1 VEPSKVAD
9 YHYLNSV
16 KVTTPLVSI
25 LTHKS
30 LISVLEAHDS
40 MLAINRDVHHSN
52 RKAVSDKFDDTYKQL
67 TNCLKK
73 CVDIA
78 HEKGASSRLSAFPVH
93 KHGINVDLLMPCLWE
108 AFFSVEHSLSCSFG
122 GFPTI
127 RHNELRNVT
136 ADGPFIPSLFKC
148 TY

>member
-30 LISVLEAHDS
+30 SISVLEAYDT
-40 MLAINRDVHHSN
+40 MLVIKKDVHHSN
-52 RKAVSDKFDDTYKQL
+52 CKAVSDKFDDTYKQL

-73 CVDIA
+73 CVNIA
-78 HEKGASSRLSAFPVH
+78 REKGASSWLSALPIH
-93 KHGINVDLLMPCLWE
+93 KHGYALHKC
-108 AFFSVEHSLSCSFG
+108 
-122 GFPTI
+122 GFIDAICFCYGWPET
-127 RHNELRNVT
+127 
-136 ADGPFIPSLFKC
+136 S
-148 TY
+148 